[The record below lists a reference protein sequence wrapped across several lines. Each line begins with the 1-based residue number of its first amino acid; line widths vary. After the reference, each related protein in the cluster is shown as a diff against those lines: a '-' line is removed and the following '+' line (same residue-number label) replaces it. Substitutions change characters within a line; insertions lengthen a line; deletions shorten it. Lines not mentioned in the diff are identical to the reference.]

1 MKFKIELFM
10 TKKKLIEII
19 IKWRGHGASW
29 GDVLTAIDAYASTAK
44 PNVELPRGVKL
55 CDCPEC
61 GAEIQY
67 GLAQDVIDKFN
78 KVFGT
83 KGAKPNVSGELPS
96 DESKKCDYH
105 AVFTFCGDNGV
116 TYCSNCGDPL

>member
-1 MKFKIELFM
+1 MSNIELA
-10 TKKKLIEII
+10 KKILQIT
-19 IKWRGHGASW
+19 RHGYYEDQVAKIAALLD
-29 GDVLTAIDAYASTAK
+29 DVFSSTAK
-44 PNVELPRGVKL
+44 PNVELPKGVKL

-83 KGAKPNVSGELPS
+83 KGAKPNVSG
-96 DESKKCDYH
+96 
-105 AVFTFCGDNGV
+105 
-116 TYCSNCGDPL
+116 